1 MWVLHVPCV
10 LHIRADHLVLGNLS
24 GFHALETIFFLS
36 QKLLI
41 GRAVYVGP
49 CEISPIIAV
58 LTADVAYADLV

>member
-1 MWVLHVPCV
+1 MF
-10 LHIRADHLVLGNLS
+10 RADHLVLGNLL

-49 CEISPIIAV
+49 CELSPIIAV
-58 LTADVAYADLV
+58 LTADVAYAYLV